1 MGKEKIYGK
10 ILALLRE
17 IKLHKMSYNDC
28 FPTSFL
34 IGNIGLQWWYTK
46 KSFKLRN
53 DLSKMIISSD
63 KRFLGG
69 DYEYFSTVIID
80 TIQNNGFNK
89 DIFNSDLV
97 FKSEADNLLEVS
109 INSDYKNVSK
119 KLYCIIE
126 NKLMSSIIDWM
137 NLFPLTIIKSN
148 SYIFES
154 LDLALLAPSDAMNWE
169 KISRDFKSSNGF
181 NPSNGQNYNRS
192 IIPAAYNI
200 PLTWLIF
207 KTNGTEKGAR
217 RKLTFTVRDFIAI
230 VCSFKI
236 TSYDSLQNYIENDT
250 PRYCILF
257 PGSDTVDFN
266 LQINSLPFLQP
277 SFASHLEVDIE
288 TLEEID
294 SYIKSINRLNS
305 ESKKRFETATQFINY
320 GLLASSDIERFMH
333 FYIALDA
340 LFGEKNN
347 VETSIRN
354 GLCSLKNIDKKIDE
368 KADRLFDLRNEILH
382 GGSSSLRD
390 WKGYEIY
397 LTLYDVDP
405 FIDIELICYRSI
417 VNYLKFV
424 KKI

>member
-1 MGKEKIYGK
+1 
-10 ILALLRE
+10 
-17 IKLHKMSYNDC
+17 
-28 FPTSFL
+28 
-34 IGNIGLQWWYTK
+34 
-46 KSFKLRN
+46 
-53 DLSKMIISSD
+53 
-63 KRFLGG
+63 
-69 DYEYFSTVIID
+69 
-80 TIQNNGFNK
+80 
-89 DIFNSDLV
+89 
-97 FKSEADNLLEVS
+97 
-109 INSDYKNVSK
+109 
-119 KLYCIIE
+119 
-126 NKLMSSIIDWM
+126 MSSIIDWM
-137 NLFPLTIIKSN
+137 ILFPLSIIKSN

-154 LDLALLAPSDAMNWE
+154 LNLALLAPSDAKSWE
-169 KISRDFKSSNGF
+169 KISRNFKSSNGF

-200 PLTWLIF
+200 PLTWLIL

-217 RKLTFTVRDFIAI
+217 RKLMFTVREFIAI

-236 TSYDSLQNYIENDT
+236 NSYDSLQNYIENDT

-257 PGSDTVDFN
+257 PRSDTVDIN
-266 LQINSLPFLQP
+266 LQINFLALLQP
-277 SFASHLEVDIE
+277 SFASHLEIDIE

-294 SYIKSINRLNS
+294 SYIKSINSLNS

-320 GLLASSDIERFMH
+320 GLLAFSDIERFMH

-340 LFGEKNN
+340 LFGEKNK
-347 VETSIRN
+347 VEASIRK

-397 LTLYDVDP
+397 LTLYNVDP